1 MLIGALLIVCGIA
14 LCLWNELRPGF
25 ASSRDAEAGTTYV
38 SGVLQPVGMVEDPA
52 FGVSTRSLALRRTI
66 DIFRDE
72 VGTRLPGPTVAPAK
86 VDAAEEPDPSSQGS
100 WVVSASGSRPDDRG
114 DGDSAAMA
122 FVGET
127 WRSASATLEGLQ
139 VDAEIVAAV
148 DGWQPLAIDERDVA
162 PNLAATFVLVG
173 GRLLSSADPAA
184 PQEGDLRISWS
195 HLPAQHV
202 SVVAHRSEQRLEP
215 LDTALWGRPFVLAA
229 GPVNVAAMPAVDR
242 VSERSGR
249 MSATWPVRV
258 LVFGTFWLGL
268 YLLLWPLRSFVKPLP
283 LLGRLTS
290 GALWLGS
297 LLTAAVLT
305 SVTVL
310 LVRLLAQL

>member
-1 MLIGALLIVCGIA
+1 MTELGRALADENATEELGAAVARALIAGVVIYL
-14 LCLWNELRPGF
+14 
-25 ASSRDAEAGTTYV
+25 DAVVQEKF
-38 SGVLQPVGMVEDPA
+38 SGKRWAV
-52 FGVSTRSLALRRTI
+52 
-66 DIFRDE
+66 
-72 VGTRLPGPTVAPAK
+72 PAK
-86 VDAAEEPDPSSQGS
+86 VYARPLELFAGQRLNKDDFLAELEALGYRTAQSARSPGQ
-100 WVVSASGSRPDDRG
+100 VSVAGNRVDVHTRG
-114 DGDSAAMA
+114 FA
-122 FVGET
+122 F
-127 WRSASATLEGLQ
+127 S
-139 VDAEIVAAV
+139 
-148 DGWQPLAIDERDVA
+148 
-162 PNLAATFVLVG
+162 
-173 GRLLSSADPAA
+173 
-184 PQEGDLRISWS
+184 EGDE
-195 HLPAQHV
+195 PAQHV